1 MFVCQQCAL
10 AAVIIVNLKG
20 MFIQVTDL
28 KKLWYIS
35 KYDFVSI
42 VILTTSDASKKYNC
56 FTVLMTDPG
65 EKVIMFES
73 FVLVFW
79 AEQSSGL

>member
-1 MFVCQQCAL
+1 MFSRVVTSLCSCQQCAL

-42 VILTTSDASKKYNC
+42 VILRTSDASKKKIFHC
-56 FTVLMTDPG
+56 IDARSG
-65 EKVIMFES
+65 RES
-73 FVLVFW
+73 YFV
-79 AEQSSGL
+79 